1 MQYTV
6 STSDGMPPICN
17 VSGSD
22 MDTVSSSDWLIFA
35 MGTKPNSSRVVWRW
49 SCGFSAMF
57 SAEVDDNVVE
67 VEDSVSEAG
76 SGAVKTAR
84 NMRKPKS
91 NRVNDMAGNRRTDIS
106 A

>member
-1 MQYTV
+1 
-6 STSDGMPPICN
+6 
-17 VSGSD
+17 
-22 MDTVSSSDWLIFA
+22 
-35 MGTKPNSSRVVWRW
+35 
-49 SCGFSAMF
+49 MF
-57 SAEVDDNVVE
+57 SAQVDDKVVE

-91 NRVNDMAGNRRTDIS
+91 NSINDMAGNRRTDIS